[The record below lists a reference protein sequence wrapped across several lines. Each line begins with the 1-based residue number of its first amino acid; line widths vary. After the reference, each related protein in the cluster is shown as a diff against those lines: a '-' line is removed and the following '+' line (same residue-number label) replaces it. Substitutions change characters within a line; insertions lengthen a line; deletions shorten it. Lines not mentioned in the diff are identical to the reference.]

1 MLQYLSKGGGEQTML
16 RALNR
21 LVGGILLVAGTCI
34 GAGMLGFPVTTAAG
48 GFVASSYFFVGIW
61 ALMTFTAFLMLEV
74 TLYFKNDTNLISMA
88 KHTLGKTGAA
98 VAWVVYVFF
107 FYALMTAYTSGG
119 ASIFTD
125 MLSEIG
131 FPLTEI
137 EGTLL
142 FLFTFS
148 SILWMGHH
156 VTDWANRFF
165 MIGLLTAYG
174 ALLGLAVPE
183 VNPAQLA
190 SGDSRYLWASVPLL
204 VTAFGFHLLIPSLKT
219 YLKQDEMALR
229 LSIGLGSL
237 LSLLVY
243 LVWEYV
249 ILGLVPKESLIAM
262 AQGGQPVTH
271 LTAVLQSEFHKPW
284 IALSVQFFGLFA
296 LLSSFIGVAWAIFD
310 FFADGLHI
318 PKVGKGKALLM
329 LLTLGVPAF
338 LSFLHPQGFLSA
350 LHYAGVFAA
359 ILLIGFPA
367 IMAWKVRQSAASHTA
382 YRVMGGTPALVLAIA
397 CGIGV
402 IVLEGISKVQ

>member
-1 MLQYLSKGGGEQTML
+1 MLG
-16 RALNR
+16 ALNR
-21 LVGGILLVAGTCI
+21 LIGGILLVAGTCI

-48 GFVASSYFFVGIW
+48 GFVASSYFFMGVW
-61 ALMTFTAFLMLEV
+61 VLMTFTAFLMLEV

-88 KHTLGKTGAA
+88 KYTLGKKGAY
-98 VAWVVYVFF
+98 VAWIVYVFF

-125 MLSEIG
+125 ILSQIG

-156 VTDWANRFF
+156 VTDWVNRFF
-165 MIGLLTAYG
+165 MMGLLAAYG
-174 ALLGLAVPE
+174 ALLGLAVPA
-183 VNPAQLA
+183 VNPAHLA

-219 YLKQDEMALR
+219 YLKQDILSLR

-243 LVWEYV
+243 LIWEYV
-249 ILGLVPKESLIAM
+249 ILGLIPQDALIAM
-262 AQGGQPVTH
+262 AKGGQPVTH
-271 LTAVLQSEFHKPW
+271 LTTALQSGLHKPW

-318 PKVGKGKALLM
+318 PKYGKGKALLM

-338 LSFLHPQGFLSA
+338 LSILHPQGFLSA

-367 IMAWKVRQSAASHTA
+367 VMAWSIRQKSISSAP
-382 YRVMGGTPALVLAIA
+382 YRVIGGTPALVLAIV
-397 CGIGV
+397 CGVGV
-402 IVLEGISKVQ
+402 IILEGFSKFQTSQTDISQVQ